1 VDFSDLKP
9 LDGVWALNDL
19 PIHTWQEGETYTL
32 VKLQNSPYYVSLM
45 SMDSNVFYDYHT
57 KFRQSIGY
65 ENEISWESFLELF
78 NKVKEEGYFNKSKNP
93 ILVTEKIGQVN
104 GHHRLAILAV
114 LHGLHAKVFISNGT
128 VYFPALDG
136 LLSERDGLLSER
148 DGLLSERD
156 GLLSERDGLLSERD
170 GLLSERDGLFTSK
183 SWRVTQ
189 PFRYLRSFL
198 VKLIS

>member
-1 VDFSDLKP
+1 
-9 LDGVWALNDL
+9 
-19 PIHTWQEGETYTL
+19 
-32 VKLQNSPYYVSLM
+32 
-45 SMDSNVFYDYHT
+45 MDSDVFYDYHA
-57 KFRQSIGY
+57 KFRQSISY

-93 ILVTEKIGQVN
+93 IVVTEKIGQVN

-136 LLSERDGLLSER
+136 LLNERDGLLNER
-148 DGLLSERD
+148 DGLLNERD
-156 GLLSERDGLLSERD
+156 SF
-170 GLLSERDGLFTSK
+170 FTSK

-189 PFRYLRSFL
+189 PFRYIRTFL